1 MGWYLDRVVDIGGI
15 NDWDTAGLERLSSSL
30 ASRIS
35 TLIELGD
42 QLDRLG
48 VVDGWVGETS
58 EEARRAFD
66 TVVDHLTDS
75 AAQVGAVKKL
85 TDDTEDAVTALKRAL
100 ADVSSLAFANDF
112 AVCNDNTLWDRWAFE
127 RPPNQTDAEAADRQ
141 RLKVELLDRVGE
153 IVRQGT
159 EIEENAAAVMSAA
172 AQNSITDH
180 GSTDVREA
188 ADFGG
193 DQGSVKAPMPPED
206 GKPAENNQWW
216 DSLTDDQRDYV
227 RAERPYWIGDLDGI
241 PAAERSTANLTQ
253 LAIDRS
259 TIDGQ
264 INEARARFEQTQN
277 AMDEKRLQLALD
289 KRASLDAVERAMFEV
304 GQDGNVAL
312 DSEGNRIPFS
322 DRQLLS
328 FDASPG
334 QTLATAVVAVGDV
347 DAADHVSVHTPGFT
361 STVDGGLANLVRD
374 AASVRDLSEWQL
386 DHYSTDTAGQSVA
399 SVAFMGYESPQN
411 VGVLS
416 DDMARTGGDRLA
428 SFLDGIDASRSDD
441 PHLTAVGHS
450 YGSVTTGFALQDGTG
465 VDDAVFMG
473 SPGVGTDN
481 LGALHIN
488 GDAYTLAS
496 GGDGVA
502 ALARFDGDPREIAG
516 VHDLSTRAADIV
528 MPDGTDVTLMST
540 DRFTGPLIDRMGS
553 HSDYYKLDTTSQFNQ
568 AAVIAGIPDVA
579 VAR

>member
-1 MGWYLDRVVDIGGI
+1 MVDIGGI

-48 VVDGWVGETS
+48 VVDGWAGETS

-66 TVVDHLTDS
+66 AVVDHLTDS

-141 RLKVELLDRVGE
+141 RLEADLLDRVGE
-153 IVRQGT
+153 IVRRGT

-172 AQNSITDH
+172 AQSSITDH

-188 ADFGG
+188 VDFGS
-193 DQGSVKAPMPPED
+193 DQGSLKTPMPPED

-216 DSLTDDQRDYV
+216 DSLTDDQRAYV

-241 PAAERSTANLTQ
+241 PAAERSTANLAQ
-253 LAIDRS
+253 LEIDRS

-312 DSEGNRIPFS
+312 DSEGNRIPFP

-347 DAADHVSVHTPGFT
+347 DTADHVSVHTPGFT

-386 DHYSTDTAGQSVA
+386 DHYSPDTAGQSVA
-399 SVAFMGYESPQN
+399 SVAFMGYEAPQN

-416 DDMARTGGDRLA
+416 DGMARTGGDRLA

-450 YGSVTTGFALQDGTG
+450 YGSLTTGFALQDGTG

-568 AAVIAGIPDVA
+568 AAVVAGIPDVA